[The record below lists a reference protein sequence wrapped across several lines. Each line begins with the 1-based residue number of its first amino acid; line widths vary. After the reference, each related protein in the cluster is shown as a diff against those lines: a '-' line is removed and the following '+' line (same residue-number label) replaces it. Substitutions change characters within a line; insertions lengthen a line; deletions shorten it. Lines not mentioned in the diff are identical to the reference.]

1 VNFVVE
7 WFNLIK
13 CLLWFVDFSNL
24 DILDE
29 FFGTGGDSNPFM
41 MLIWFLPVILFVF
54 YGQRIQLIITSRDI
68 KKDMAKLEQF
78 RNDSRNELI
87 DYVKQKLSPNGDPT
101 QKLDRFFDYFTIMP
115 VDIDPNGIIPKIHHL
130 VRSREDTTRKQV
142 KSMFSE
148 INTLEVTK
156 VQNLLEIVTTLQ
168 LLHKVVRHLFLTA
181 KKQNNY
187 PLILPLQMLLP
198 FIMEQAEALKDAI
211 PAFKKG
217 QPIGDGIGP
226 LVVGGMMLDTKKQ
239 NAEFETVYSESEF
252 DGRKLILLKA
262 EGPYA
267 TVGRPGE
274 ATESIV
280 EKLKPDVIIMIDAA
294 LKLEG
299 EDSGSVAQGFGAAI
313 GGIGTD
319 RFKIEAIATKYDIPI
334 FAIVVRQSVKEAITL
349 MTKEISDQAEN
360 VKSQVYEMITDNSN
374 PNQTVLVI
382 GVGNTLGVAQ

>member
-1 VNFVVE
+1 M
-7 WFNLIK
+7 
-13 CLLWFVDFSNL
+13 DFSDL
-24 DILDE
+24 DILNE

-41 MLIWFLPVILFVF
+41 MLIWFLPIILFVF

-130 VRSREDTTRKQV
+130 VRSRDDTTRKQV

-349 MTKEISDQAEN
+349 MTKEISEQAEN

>member
-1 VNFVVE
+1 M
-7 WFNLIK
+7 
-13 CLLWFVDFSNL
+13 DFSNL

-41 MLIWFLPVILFVF
+41 MLIWFLPIILFVF

-187 PLILPLQMLLP
+187 PLILPLQMMLP

-211 PAFKKG
+211 PAFKQV

-226 LVVGGMMLDTKKQ
+226 LVVGGMMLDAKKQ

-274 ATESIV
+274 ATESLV
-280 EKLKPDVIIMIDAA
+280 EKFKPDIIIMIDAA

-299 EDSGSVAQGFGAAI
+299 EDSGSIAQGFGAAI

-319 RFKIEAIATKYDIPI
+319 RFKIEEVAIKHDIPI

-349 MTKEISDQAEN
+349 MKKEISDQTEN
-360 VKSQVYEMITDNSN
+360 IRNQVYEMITDNSN

>member
-1 VNFVVE
+1 
-7 WFNLIK
+7 
-13 CLLWFVDFSNL
+13 VDFSNL
-24 DILDE
+24 DILNE

-41 MLIWFLPVILFVF
+41 MLIWFLPIILFVF

-319 RFKIEAIATKYDIPI
+319 RFKIEAIAVKYDIPI

>member
-1 VNFVVE
+1 
-7 WFNLIK
+7 
-13 CLLWFVDFSNL
+13 VDFSSL
-24 DILDE
+24 DVLDE

-142 KSMFSE
+142 KSMFTE
-148 INTLEVTK
+148 ISTLEVTK

-168 LLHKVVRHLFLTA
+168 LLHRIVRHFFLTA

-187 PLILPLQMLLP
+187 PLILPLQMMLP

-319 RFKIEAIATKYDIPI
+319 KFKIEAIAVKYDIPI
-334 FAIVVRQSVKEAITL
+334 FAIIVRQSVKEAITL
-349 MTKEISDQAEN
+349 MTKEISEQAEN
-360 VKSQVYEMITDNSN
+360 VKSQVYEMITDNSD

>member
-1 VNFVVE
+1 
-7 WFNLIK
+7 
-13 CLLWFVDFSNL
+13 VDFSSL
-24 DILDE
+24 DVLDE

-115 VDIDPNGIIPKIHHL
+115 IDIDPSGIIPKIHHL

-349 MTKEISDQAEN
+349 MKKEISDQAEN

>member
-1 VNFVVE
+1 M
-7 WFNLIK
+7 
-13 CLLWFVDFSNL
+13 DFSNL

-41 MLIWFLPVILFVF
+41 MLIWFLPIILFVF

-68 KKDMAKLEQF
+68 KKKMSELEQF

-115 VDIDPNGIIPKIHHL
+115 VDIDPNGIIPKIHNL
-130 VRSREDTTRKQV
+130 VRSREDTTRKHV

-148 INTLEVTK
+148 INTLEITK
-156 VQNLLEIVTTLQ
+156 VQNLLEVVTTLQ
-168 LLHKVVRHLFLTA
+168 LLHKIVRHLFLTA

-187 PLILPLQMLLP
+187 PLILPLQMMLP

-211 PAFKKG
+211 PAFKQA

-226 LVVGGMMLDTKKQ
+226 LVVGGMMLNTKKQ
-239 NAEFETVYSESEF
+239 KAEFETVYSESEF
-252 DGRKLILLKA
+252 NGRKLILLKA

-274 ATESIV
+274 ATESLI
-280 EKLKPDVIIMIDAA
+280 EKLKPNIIIMVDAA

-299 EDSGSVAQGFGAAI
+299 EDTGSIAQGFGAAI

-319 RFKIEAIATKYDIPI
+319 RFKIEAVAAKYNIPI
-334 FAIVVRQSVKEAITL
+334 LALVVRQSVKDAITL
-349 MTKEISDQAEN
+349 MNKEISDQTEN
-360 VKSQVYEMITDNSN
+360 VRSQVYEMITDNSN

-382 GVGNTLGVAQ
+382 GVGNTMGVAQ

>member
-1 VNFVVE
+1 M
-7 WFNLIK
+7 
-13 CLLWFVDFSNL
+13 DFSNL

-41 MLIWFLPVILFVF
+41 MLIWFLPIILFVF

-68 KKDMAKLEQF
+68 KKKMSELEQF

-87 DYVKQKLSPNGDPT
+87 NYVKQKLTTNGDPT

-148 INTLEVTK
+148 INTLEITK

-168 LLHKVVRHLFLTA
+168 LLHKIVRHLFLTA

-187 PLILPLQMLLP
+187 PLILPLQMMLP

-211 PAFKKG
+211 PAFKQA

-239 NAEFETVYSESEF
+239 KAEFETVYSESEF
-252 DGRKLILLKA
+252 NGRKLILLKA

-274 ATESIV
+274 ATESLI
-280 EKLKPDVIIMIDAA
+280 EKLKPNIIIMIDAA

-299 EDSGSVAQGFGAAI
+299 EDTGSIAQGFGAAI
-313 GGIGTD
+313 GGIGID
-319 RFKIEAIATKYDIPI
+319 RFKIEAVAAKYNIPI
-334 FAIVVRQSVKEAITL
+334 LALVVRQSVKDAITL
-349 MTKEISDQAEN
+349 MNKEISDQTEN
-360 VKSQVYEMITDNSN
+360 VRSQVYEMITDNSN

-382 GVGNTLGVAQ
+382 GVGNTMGVAQ

>member
-1 VNFVVE
+1 M
-7 WFNLIK
+7 
-13 CLLWFVDFSNL
+13 DFSSL
-24 DILDE
+24 DVLDE
-29 FFGTGGDSNPFM
+29 FFGMGDDSNPFM
-41 MLIWFLPVILFVF
+41 MLIWILPIILFVF

-68 KKDMAKLEQF
+68 KKSMAELEQF
-78 RNDSRNELI
+78 RNESRDDLI
-87 DYVKQKLSPNGDPT
+87 DYVKQKLTPNDDPT
-101 QKLDRFFDYFTIMP
+101 KKLDRFFDYFTIMP
-115 VDIDPNGIIPKIHHL
+115 VDIDPNGIIPKIHNL
-130 VRSREDTTRKQV
+130 VRSREDTTRRQI

-148 INTLEVTK
+148 IDTLEITK

-198 FIMEQAEALKDAI
+198 FIMEQAEALKDAV

-226 LVVGGMMLDTKKQ
+226 LVVGEMMLGTKKEK
-239 NAEFETVYSESEF
+239 AEFETVYSESEF

-274 ATESIV
+274 ATESLV
-280 EKLKPDVIIMIDAA
+280 EKLKPNAIIMIDAA

-299 EDSGSVAQGFGAAI
+299 EDTGDVAQGFGAAI

-319 RFKIEAIATKYDIPI
+319 RFKIEEVATKYNIPV
-334 FAIVVRQSVKEAITL
+334 FAIVVRQSVKDAITL
-349 MTKEISDQAEN
+349 MKKEISDQAEN
-360 VKSQVYEMITDNSN
+360 VRDQVYEMITDNSN
-374 PNQTVLVI
+374 PNDTVLVI

>member
-1 VNFVVE
+1 
-7 WFNLIK
+7 
-13 CLLWFVDFSNL
+13 VDFSDL

-29 FFGTGGDSNPFM
+29 FFGMGDDSNPFM
-41 MLIWFLPVILFVF
+41 MLIWFLPIILFVF

-68 KKDMAKLEQF
+68 KKSMSELEQF
-78 RNDSRNELI
+78 RNDSRDELI
-87 DYVKQKLSPNGDPT
+87 NYIKQKLSPNGDPT

-115 VDIDPNGIIPKIHHL
+115 VDIDPNGMIPKIHHL

-142 KSMFSE
+142 MSMFSE
-148 INTLEVTK
+148 ISTLEITK

-168 LLHKVVRHLFLTA
+168 LLHRIVRHLFLTA

-187 PLILPLQMLLP
+187 PLILPLQMMLP
-198 FIMEQAEALKDAI
+198 FIMEQAEALKDAV
-211 PAFKKG
+211 PAFKQG

-226 LVVGGMMLDTKKQ
+226 LVVGEMMLDTKKQ
-239 NAEFETVYSESEF
+239 KAEFETVYSESEF

-299 EDSGSVAQGFGAAI
+299 EDSGSIAQGFGAAI

-319 RFKIEAIATKYDIPI
+319 RFKIEEVAIKHDIPI

-349 MTKEISDQAEN
+349 MKKEISDQAEN

-382 GVGNTLGVAQ
+382 GVGNTVGVAQ

>member
-1 VNFVVE
+1 M
-7 WFNLIK
+7 
-13 CLLWFVDFSNL
+13 DFSNL

-41 MLIWFLPVILFVF
+41 MLIWFLPIILFVF

-68 KKDMAKLEQF
+68 KKKMSDLEQF

-87 DYVKQKLSPNGDPT
+87 NYVKQKLTTNGDPI

-148 INTLEVTK
+148 ISTLEITK

-168 LLHKVVRHLFLTA
+168 LLHKIVRHLFLTA

-187 PLILPLQMLLP
+187 PLILPLQMMLP

-211 PAFKKG
+211 PAFKQA

-239 NAEFETVYSESEF
+239 KAEFETVYSESEF
-252 DGRKLILLKA
+252 NGRKLILLKA

-274 ATESIV
+274 ATESLI
-280 EKLKPDVIIMIDAA
+280 EKLKPNIIIMVDAA

-299 EDSGSVAQGFGAAI
+299 EDTGSIAQGFGAAI

-319 RFKIEAIATKYDIPI
+319 RFKIEAVAAKYNIPI
-334 FAIVVRQSVKEAITL
+334 LALVVRQSVKDAITL
-349 MTKEISDQAEN
+349 MNKEISDQTEN
-360 VKSQVYEMITDNSN
+360 VRSQVYEMITDNSN

-382 GVGNTLGVAQ
+382 GVGNTMGVAQ

>member
-1 VNFVVE
+1 
-7 WFNLIK
+7 
-13 CLLWFVDFSNL
+13 VDFSDL

-78 RNDSRNELI
+78 RDDSRNELI

-130 VRSREDTTRKQV
+130 VRSRDDTTRKQV

>member
-1 VNFVVE
+1 M
-7 WFNLIK
+7 
-13 CLLWFVDFSNL
+13 DFSNL

-41 MLIWFLPVILFVF
+41 MLIWFLPIILFVF
-54 YGQRIQLIITSRDI
+54 YGQRIQLIITSREI
-68 KKDMAKLEQF
+68 KKKMSELEQF

-87 DYVKQKLSPNGDPT
+87 NYIKQKLSPNGDPT
-101 QKLDRFFDYFTIMP
+101 EKLDRFFDYFTIMP

-148 INTLEVTK
+148 ISTLEITK

-168 LLHKVVRHLFLTA
+168 LLHKIVRHLFLTA

-187 PLILPLQMLLP
+187 PLILPLQMMLP

-211 PAFKKG
+211 PAFKQA

-226 LVVGGMMLDTKKQ
+226 LVVGGMMLNTKKQ
-239 NAEFETVYSESEF
+239 KAEFETVYSESEF
-252 DGRKLILLKA
+252 NGRKLILLKA

-274 ATESIV
+274 ATESLI
-280 EKLKPDVIIMIDAA
+280 EKLKPNIIIMVDAA

-299 EDSGSVAQGFGAAI
+299 EDTGSIAQGFGAAI

-319 RFKIEAIATKYDIPI
+319 RFKIEAVAAKYNIPI
-334 FAIVVRQSVKEAITL
+334 LALVVRQSVKDAITL
-349 MTKEISDQAEN
+349 MKKEISDQTETIR
-360 VKSQVYEMITDNSN
+360 SQVYEMITDNSN
-374 PNQTVLVI
+374 PNETVLVI